1 MKDLPV
7 DPIFSCEEALAFEAD
22 YFNGDEE
29 LEWKAMNQA
38 GESLGDCLLRDMREL
53 RTIPHRPRILVLV
66 GKGHNGGDA
75 LIAAKR
81 FLKTIPTARAVIWP
95 LSSWGNCRPLCQ
107 RAHKNLI
114 ELVGKR
120 VEEAPVLDGL
130 LGKDDVSD
138 AFSAL
143 VEKEGFSASIDG
155 ILGMQGKL
163 PLRKPLPNLV
173 SELNNTSEIGV
184 RAAVDIPTG
193 VDEQVFEDSA
203 LRADFTYAT
212 GITKTPL
219 LLDQNQKWVGRLR
232 YLDLGFFKKRPY
244 SEAHQSSNY
253 ILCGSA
259 LKSLRKLRPTI
270 SDKRSNGHL
279 FLLAGSRDLGGAAM
293 MAAQAALKSGVGLLT
308 VGIPESLHASF
319 VSRRP
324 EAMWVALPETPNGGL
339 ALEALG
345 KIRQFLG
352 KVTAV
357 AIGPGIGAEGETH
370 SLVREVLGFWDGP
383 AILDADA
390 LRPEIL
396 DKISLPARLILTPHA
411 GEFERFKGSESVEQY
426 TSSKSSVVVLKGAH
440 SQIVMNG
447 KRTYSFSGS
456 SLLARGGSGDLL
468 TGIIGALLA
477 RGDYDLFS
485 SAALGVL
492 WHGRAAEVLAR
503 QHGQEAVYITDIL
516 DYLSFALRNDF

>member
-1 MKDLPV
+1 MKNLPM
-7 DPIFSCEEALAFEAD
+7 DPVLSCEEALAFEAD

-95 LSSWGNCRPLCQ
+95 LSSWENCRPLCQ

-120 VEEAPVLDGL
+120 VEEVPAIDRL
-130 LGKDDVSD
+130 LGIDDLRA

-155 ILGMQGKL
+155 ILGMQAKL
-163 PLRKPLPNLV
+163 PLRAPLPNLV
-173 SELNNTSEIGV
+173 FELNNTDQIGV

-193 VDEQVFEDSA
+193 VGEQVSGDPA

-212 GITKTPL
+212 GIAKKPL
-219 LLDQNQKWVGRLR
+219 LLDQNQKWLGRLR
-232 YLDLGFFKKRPY
+232 YLDLGFFKEK
-244 SEAHQSSNY
+244 SNLEDNQSSSFV
-253 ILCGSA
+253 LCGSA
-259 LKSLRKLRPTI
+259 LKTLRKLRPVI

-293 MAAQAALKSGVGLLT
+293 MAAQAALKAGVGLLT

-319 VSRRP
+319 VSQRP
-324 EAMWVALPETPNGGL
+324 EAMWVPLPETPNGGL

-345 KIRQFLG
+345 KVRQFLD
-352 KVTAV
+352 KSTALAV
-357 AIGPGIGAEGETH
+357 GPGLGSEGETH
-370 SLVREVLGFWDGP
+370 SLIRETLRFWNGP

-390 LRPEIL
+390 LRSEVL
-396 DKISLPARLILTPHA
+396 DKISSPERLILTPHA
-411 GEFERFKGSESVEQY
+411 GELERFRGTGSVEEY
-426 TSSKSSVVVLKGAH
+426 TLNKGSVVVLKGAH
-440 SQIVMNG
+440 SQIVIKG

-468 TGIIGALLA
+468 TGIIGAILA
-477 RGDYDLFS
+477 GGEYDLFS

-516 DYLSFALRNDF
+516 DYLSFAIRNDF

>member
-1 MKDLPV
+1 MKNLPL
-7 DPIFSCEEALAFEAD
+7 DPILSCEEALAFEAG

-29 LEWKAMNQA
+29 LEWQAMNQA
-38 GESLGDCLLRDMREL
+38 GELLGDSLLRDMREL

-95 LSSWGNCRPLCQ
+95 LSNWENCRPLCQ
-107 RAHKNLI
+107 RAQQGLI

-120 VEEAPVLDGL
+120 VEEAPVIDGL
-130 LGKDDVSD
+130 LGIDDLSA

-155 ILGMQGKL
+155 ILGMQAKL
-163 PLRKPLPNLV
+163 PLRAPLSNLV
-173 SELNNTSEIGV
+173 SELNETDEIGV

-193 VDEQVFEDSA
+193 IGEQVSADPA

-212 GITKTPL
+212 GIAKKPL

-232 YLDLGFFKKRPY
+232 YLDLGFFKEK
-244 SEAHQSSNY
+244 SNFEDNQSDSY

-259 LKSLRKLRPTI
+259 LKTLRKLRPVI

-293 MAAQAALKSGVGLLT
+293 MAAQAALKAGVGLLT
-308 VGIPESLHASF
+308 VGVPESLHASF
-319 VSRRP
+319 VSQRP
-324 EAMWVALPETPNGGL
+324 EAMWVPLPETPNGGL

-345 KIRQFLG
+345 KVRQFLD
-352 KVTAV
+352 KATAL
-357 AIGPGIGAEGETH
+357 AIGPGLGSEGETN
-370 SLVREVLGFWDGP
+370 SLIRETLHFWGGP

-390 LRPEIL
+390 LRLEVL
-396 DKISLPARLILTPHA
+396 DKISSPERLILTPHV
-411 GEFERFKGSESVEQY
+411 GEFERFRGKESVEEY
-426 TSSKSSVVVLKGAH
+426 TSSKGSVVVFKGAH
-440 SQIVMNG
+440 SQIVIKG

-468 TGIIGALLA
+468 TGMIGALIA
-477 RGDYDLFS
+477 RGEYDLFS

-492 WHGRAAEVLAR
+492 WHSRAAEVLSR
-503 QHGQEAVYITDIL
+503 QHGQEAVYITDLL